1 MLDAVM
7 TAYHKIRQSLISTL
21 SGSEGVAYEETRFYD
36 LGYMQTQVSHIQKE
50 LRTVEDSLT
59 SSVKNETSTAEVDN
73 YRNDLMK
80 RREMLIF
87 HMIFTMSNSFAN
99 LDNCK
104 KLAEGHDFG
113 FMTCVDGLEEY
124 KNGNKGRAFELIE
137 GYYREYGNV
146 ADHYLINKVFGLL
159 LYENNQY
166 EKAIPFLSYSLG
178 FMPDDSEALMALD
191 GCYQKTGEEKKHEV
205 LADITS
211 LLGY

>member
-50 LRTVEDSLT
+50 LRTIEDSLT

-104 KLAEGHDFG
+104 KLAEGHDFR
-113 FMTCVDGLEEY
+113 FVTCVEGLEEY

-159 LYENNQY
+159 LYEKSQY

-178 FMPDDSEALMALD
+178 FMPDDSEALKALD
-191 GCYQKTGEEKKHEV
+191 GCYQKTGEERKHKV
-205 LADITS
+205 LADINS